1 MEFMSHLEQ
10 VNRLWRKDNRILLEH
25 ISLYYA
31 LFTWWYYHRNGKQV
45 AISGERM
52 MQRSRIKSKEIYEET
67 LEELDSYGYI
77 TYIPSKE
84 KGQPA
89 TIAIHSF
96 ELETK
101 VKTNTTEKQQRELIL
116 RRLASELVGEWEW
129 FASIRG

>member
-31 LFTWWYYHRNGKQV
+31 LFTWWYCHRNGEQV
-45 AISGERM
+45 AISSERM
-52 MQRSRIKSKEIYEET
+52 MQRSKIKSKEIYEET
-67 LEELDSYGYI
+67 LEELDRYGYI
-77 TYIPSKE
+77 TYRPSNV

-96 ELETK
+96 DLETK
-101 VKTNTTEKQQRELIL
+101 VKTSTDERELVFKGFTSDIL
-116 RRLASELVGEWEW
+116 FDWFIRRRRA
-129 FASIRG
+129 